1 MKLNYFGP
9 GPYLEFFK
17 NGTVL
22 SRGDDVLDCAA
33 RQGDSQA
40 IIDVCMN
47 PAGGLKFGADGD
59 AEAYVAN
66 VIIPAR
72 QYKTQTVVDGA
83 GSPVL
88 NEDGS
93 EQLEQ
98 VVLPLDMGQ
107 VVGNLWTIPEQKN
120 ENEEEI

>member
-1 MKLNYFGP
+1 MKFNYFGP
-9 GPYLEFFK
+9 GPYLEFYE

-22 SRGDDVLDCAA
+22 SHGDDVLDCAA
-33 RQGDSQA
+33 QQGDSQVA
-40 IIDVCMN
+40 IDICMD
-47 PAGGLKFGADGD
+47 PSGELKFGADGN
-59 AEAYVAN
+59 AEAYIAN

-72 QYKTQTVVDGA
+72 QHKTQTAVDGS

-98 VVLPLDMGQ
+98 VAIPLDMGQ
-107 VVGNLWTIPEQKN
+107 VIGNLWTIPEQKN
-120 ENEEEI
+120 DNEEI

>member
-9 GPYLEFFK
+9 GPYLEFFE

-22 SRGDDVLDCAA
+22 SHGEDLFDCAA
-33 RQGDSQA
+33 KQEDSQVS
-40 IIDVCMN
+40 IDVCMN
-47 PAGGLKFGADGD
+47 AAGELKFSADGD

-72 QYKTQTVVDGA
+72 QYKSQGSVDGD
-83 GSPVL
+83 GNPVL
-88 NEDGS
+88 NQDGS
-93 EQLEQ
+93 QQVEQ
-98 VVLPLDMGQ
+98 VALPLDMGQ

-120 ENEEEI
+120 ESEDI